1 MRGSVQ
7 GRGKDTWRIVIYTG
21 KIVNGKRERY
31 TETIHSHRK
40 GDAQKRLTELL
51 AGMEKGTCLPSGR
64 MTVSELLN
72 QWLEGYVK
80 TNCSLRTYDGYESI
94 INLHL
99 KPALGHIKLK
109 HLKAPDIQSY
119 YSKACEKLAA
129 RTVHHQHRV
138 LSEALKFGV
147 RQGYLGNNPCGLVDP
162 PSPRKQVMRTLDP
175 AEVEILLK
183 YVQDSRFYPVIYT
196 AVSSG
201 LRQAELLGLR
211 WRNVDLE
218 YMTISVNQVLYWRKG
233 VCEFKEP
240 KTANSRRLVKMTP
253 KLTIFLKEYK
263 GDQES
268 IYLQQGKLLSLD
280 SLVFSKPDGSPIY
293 PSDLSRE
300 FHDMAKQ
307 AGLGEV
313 RFHDLRHTFASIML
327 LRGVSPKVISEAL
340 GHASV
345 AFTMDVY
352 SHIIK
357 GMQEDAMSLLDG
369 VLPVGVIQKENN
381 TKITPALDI
390 KP

>member
-1 MRGSVQ
+1 MKGSIQ
-7 GRGKDTWRIVIYTG
+7 KRGKDAWRITIYTG
-21 KIVNGKRERY
+21 KIINGKRERY
-31 TETIHSHRK
+31 TETVHSHRK

-51 AGMEKGTCLPSGR
+51 AGLEKGTCLPSGR
-64 MTVSELLN
+64 MTVSELFD
-72 QWLEGYVK
+72 QWLDGYVK
-80 TNCSLRTYDGYESI
+80 TNCSLRTYDGYKSI
-94 INLHL
+94 IDIHL
-99 KPALGHIKLK
+99 SPALGHIKLK
-109 HLKAPDIQSY
+109 YLQAPDIQKY
-119 YSKACEKLAA
+119 YADKCETLSA
-129 RTVHHQHRV
+129 RTVHHHHRV
-138 LSEALKFGV
+138 LSQALKFGV
-147 RQGYLGNNPCGLVDP
+147 RQGYLGNNPCVLVDP
-162 PSPRKQVMRTLDP
+162 PSPRKKVMRNLDP
-175 AEVEILLK
+175 VEVEILLK
-183 YVQDSRFYPVIYT
+183 YTQDSQFYPIIYT

-211 WRNVDLE
+211 WRDVDLE
-218 YMTISVNQVLYWRKG
+218 FMTISVNQVLYWRNG

-240 KTANSRRLVKMTP
+240 KTDNSRRLVKMTP
-253 KLTIFLKEYK
+253 KLALFLKEYK

-293 PSDLSRE
+293 PSDLSHE
-300 FHDMAKQ
+300 FHDMAKK

-369 VLPVGVIQKENN
+369 VLPAGALKKENN
-381 TKITPALDI
+381 TKLTPNLYI
-390 KP
+390 KS